1 MITIGI
7 TMYNISRYI
16 KSFKYKGLLIEGPAE
31 DDLYVNKALIPIVI
45 GDRLQLTIILKIKN
59 ETED

>member
-1 MITIGI
+1 MFGNLKITGL
-7 TMYNISRYI
+7 NN
-16 KSFKYKGLLIEGPAE
+16 KLSFKEKGLLIEGPAE
-31 DDLYVNKALIPIVI
+31 DDLCVNKALIPIVI